1 MSQDLSFGFNSTRS
15 TEIRKGVEGIS
26 LEPGEPGKNPFS
38 CSDAVKTC
46 PTCSQVTDKHTSD
59 VVQARLATRPFT
71 SPGQVRHIT
80 KLESE
85 LKVANAWINAKC
97 TIAGCW
103 KSKYKELV
111 EELEERKID
120 VR

>member
-1 MSQDLSFGFNSTRS
+1 MSQESSSGFNSTRS
-15 TEIRKGVEGIS
+15 TEIRKGIGSVF

-38 CSDAVKTC
+38 PSDNMKTC
-46 PTCSQVTDKHTSD
+46 PTCSQVIDKHTEGLL
-59 VVQARLATRPFT
+59 QARIATRPFA

-85 LKVANAWINAKC
+85 LKTANAWINAKC

-103 KSKYKELV
+103 KSKYESLVAELKEQ
-111 EELEERKID
+111 
-120 VR
+120 